1 MNLRSLLFVGCL
13 VPFFNVFFPLNVLG
27 QLSNQSD
34 ENKLIY
40 GKQLLLENQSML
52 SLDVFDLVLNNP
64 SSKYISNALYFRA
77 LAEFRNRN
85 FRSSDSL
92 LKVLKAKY
100 PKWQQEADYMRALN
114 SFEMQQYKQGL
125 FLLAQCTDSLL
136 KAHSV
141 AAKHFYLAEI
151 KEPDTLRNLYQL
163 YPDDTTIAVLLADK
177 ISHAEDVE
185 SKMLFD
191 RLVVNYGIKKY
202 RDWINKDRSS
212 LIKNSF
218 NIALL
223 LPFSD
228 GEDISFESVT
238 RDFAFIRDFYQGMS
252 IAREDLQKKG
262 TKLNYFLYNTEKNV
276 NTINGLLLLPEMR
289 SMDLI
294 VGPVYNNG
302 VESVKEFANLFGIAA
317 INPLSQS
324 RNFVTGSPYTFSV
337 EPSLETINKKLADFV
352 LTNKATKNA
361 VILYD
366 NNVKD
371 SLLAAAHYK
380 SVIDSGGKVIVFRE
394 ISGKS
399 AVAITHILD
408 RTNWKDVGHIY
419 VSYSDNRQSLAI
431 LSALEFF
438 DTKVPTIVPGEWLAT
453 LPKIERLEARNIHFI
468 ASSFVNSMSEEASS
482 FAGKYLR
489 TYHVPPSVYAYK
501 GYDMMLFFGKLLAQY
516 GNKFYKEIHRLGVQ
530 KSGIMPGYDYRFSHD
545 NQFVPIYK
553 FEKGEMIQANRE

>member
-1 MNLRSLLFVGCL
+1 MNLRSLLVVGCM
-13 VPFFNVFFPLNVLG
+13 VPFFNVFFSLSVLG

-40 GKQLLLENQSML
+40 GKQLLLENQNML

-85 FRSSDSL
+85 FKSSDSL
-92 LKVLKAKY
+92 LRVLKAKY
-100 PKWQQEADYMRALN
+100 PKWQQEADYVRALN
-114 SFEMQQYKQGL
+114 SFEMQQYRQGL
-125 FLLAQCTDSLL
+125 FLLTQCTDSLL

-141 AAKHFYLAEI
+141 AAKHFYLGEI

-163 YPDDTTIAVLLADK
+163 YPNDTAIAVLLADK

-191 RLVVNYGIKKY
+191 KLVVNYGIEKY

-212 LIKNSF
+212 LIKN
-218 NIALL
+218 NYNVALL
-223 LPFSD
+223 FPFSD
-228 GEDISFESVT
+228 GENLTFESIT
-238 RDFAFIRDFYQGMS
+238 RDFAFMRDFYQGMS
-252 IAREDLQKKG
+252 IAQEDLQKKG

-337 EPSLETINKKLADFV
+337 EPSLETISKKLADFV

-399 AVAITHILD
+399 AVTITNILN

-419 VSYSDNRQSLAI
+419 VSYSDNRQSSAI
-431 LSALEFF
+431 LAALEFF
-438 DTKVPTIVPGEWLAT
+438 DTKVPTIVPGEWLAN

-468 ASSFVNSMSEEASS
+468 TPSFVNSLSEEASN

-489 TYHVPPSVYAYK
+489 NYHVPPSVYAYK

-516 GNKFYKEIHRLGVQ
+516 GNKFHKEIHRVGVQ

-553 FEKGEMIQANRE
+553 FQKGEMIQVN